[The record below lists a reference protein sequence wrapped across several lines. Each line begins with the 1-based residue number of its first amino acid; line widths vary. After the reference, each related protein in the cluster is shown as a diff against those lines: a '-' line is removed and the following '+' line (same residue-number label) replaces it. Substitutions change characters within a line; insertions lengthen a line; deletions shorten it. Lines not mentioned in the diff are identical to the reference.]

1 MSFALP
7 ESMRAYISAR
17 VNGGDYGNTSEYIR
31 DLVRKDQTEQAKV
44 RLRAYIEEGLASGP
58 AQALTDAD
66 EEDLLAIARSGA
78 E

>member
-7 ESMRAYISAR
+7 QAMRSYIAAR

-58 AQALTDAD
+58 SRPDAETDEA
-66 EEDLLAIARSGA
+66 ELLAIARGSAG
-78 E
+78 